1 MRASRRCRR
10 QSGSAL
16 VLAILILF
24 AMLSLGLL
32 AMRSTTQNMAGAGNL
47 RLNKQ
52 ARYVAEVG
60 LYHAITLMQQE
71 GAILMG
77 LRARAVNRL
86 QIDSTGAVRS
96 VNGQGNEEQAVER
109 AAPQVLAAGPAPLGP
124 HMAAD
129 LKTSYRVTV
138 DGFSPGPAPAGY
150 DKEELARN
158 GEVFCLMHFSSRGF
172 VANADGPP
180 GSGELQGR
188 NAADRYA
195 EHGLEAAVV
204 LGPFA
209 SDACRPL

>member
-1 MRASRRCRR
+1 MRVRRRGG
-10 QSGSAL
+10 QEGSAL

-24 AMLSLGLL
+24 AMLALGLL
-32 AMRSTTQNMAGAGNL
+32 AMRTTTQNMAGAGNL
-47 RLNKQ
+47 RMNKQ

-60 LYHAITLMQQE
+60 LYHAVTLMQQE
-71 GAILMG
+71 GAVLMA
-77 LRARAVNRL
+77 LRADAVNRL

-96 VNGQGNEEQAVER
+96 LTTGGREAQARER

-129 LKTSYRVTV
+129 LKTSYQVTV

-150 DKEELARN
+150 DREELARN
-158 GEVFCLMHFSSRGF
+158 GEVFCLMHFQSRGF

-180 GSGELQGR
+180 GSGELKGR

-195 EHGLEAAVV
+195 EHALEAALV

-209 SDACRPL
+209 TDACRPL